1 MTRLLVTL
9 LCLAVLGSTGCR
21 TVWVHA
27 DADAARYAA
36 DQGDCHAQAAQPA
49 QGRWRDCMVAHGWS
63 PTLGFRWQEP
73 FAAR

>member
-1 MTRLLVTL
+1 MARPLVVLLGI
-9 LCLAVLGSTGCR
+9 AMLGSTGCR

-27 DADAARYAA
+27 DADPERYAA
-36 DQGDCHAQAAQPA
+36 DQRVCRAQAAQPA

-73 FAAR
+73 FATR

>member
-1 MTRLLVTL
+1 MARLLVAL
-9 LCLAVLGSTGCR
+9 VGFAVLGSTGCR
-21 TVWVHA
+21 TVWVHP
-27 DADAARYAA
+27 DADAARYSA
-36 DQGDCHAQAAQPA
+36 DRNSCSAQAAQPA